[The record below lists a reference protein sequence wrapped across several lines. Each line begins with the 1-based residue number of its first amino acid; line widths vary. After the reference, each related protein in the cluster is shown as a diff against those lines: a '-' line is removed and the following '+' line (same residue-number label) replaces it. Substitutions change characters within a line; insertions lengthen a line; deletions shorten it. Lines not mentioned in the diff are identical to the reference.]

1 MEIKEWSE
9 LEGTLT
15 KEKQIYD
22 IGGDCLLNTALVTV
36 IHDPEG
42 KSIQLFKE
50 HKKELEQIYSKLFI
64 AISEETSRGLITE
77 IEKVNL
83 TLRLFLKKE

>member
-42 KSIQLFKE
+42 KSIQLLRNI
-50 HKKELEQIYSKLFI
+50 KKNWNKFIRNLLLLLVKKLLED
-64 AISEETSRGLITE
+64 
-77 IEKVNL
+77 
-83 TLRLFLKKE
+83 

>member
-36 IHDPEG
+36 IHDQKG
-42 KSIQLFKE
+42 KVFSFLRNI
-50 HKKELEQIYSKLFI
+50 KKNWNKFIRNFLLLLVKKLLED
-64 AISEETSRGLITE
+64 
-77 IEKVNL
+77 
-83 TLRLFLKKE
+83 

>member
-50 HKKELEQIYSKLFI
+50 HK
-64 AISEETSRGLITE
+64 
-77 IEKVNL
+77 
-83 TLRLFLKKE
+83 